1 MSAVNAR
8 YYDGKSSAA
17 HDVELHLPGPASHY
31 VRISGEGVNQTFPMD
46 AVKVSPRVG
55 NSQRTLDLP
64 DGAVCE
70 TDANDAIDQAF
81 AGAPSA
87 RWHGALYRWE
97 SRFRYVAL
105 AIVLTLGLLWLF
117 VEYGVPALARE
128 VAFNMPRSTEARIGE
143 GALSSL
149 DRFVFKP
156 SSLPEARQ
164 EELRRAFGNIV
175 GTDSEYKL
183 EFRHGGRMGANA
195 IALPA
200 GTIVITDE
208 LVALAGNDD
217 ELVAVLA
224 HEVGHLKQRHA
235 LRHVLQGSVT
245 ALLIVAIT
253 GDVNSIL
260 GAVPLA
266 VIGARY
272 SQAFERE
279 ADDFAVHYLAS
290 QRIDPVVFSDIL
302 LRLEQQRPQG
312 NFPSFLA
319 SHPATAERAQR
330 AREAREK

>member
-1 MSAVNAR
+1 MSVKAR
-8 YYDGKSSAA
+8 YYDGQSSAA

-31 VRISGEGVNQTFPMD
+31 VRISGEGIEQTFTAD
-46 AVKVSPRVG
+46 DVRVSPRVG
-55 NSQRTLDLP
+55 NSQRTLYLP

-70 TDANDAIDQAF
+70 TDDNDAVDQAF
-81 AGAPSA
+81 SAAPAA
-87 RWHGALYRWE
+87 RWYGALHRWE

-117 VEYGVPALARE
+117 IEYGVPALSRE

-149 DRFVFKP
+149 DRFLFKP
-156 SSLPEARQ
+156 SSLSEPRK
-164 EELRRAFGNIV
+164 EELRRLFNNIV
-175 GTDSEYKL
+175 GKDSDYKL
-183 EFRHGGRMGANA
+183 EFRHGARMGANA

-200 GTIVITDE
+200 GTIVLTDE
-208 LVALAGNDD
+208 LVALARNDE

-266 VIGARY
+266 IIGARY

-279 ADDFAVHYLAS
+279 ADDFAVQCLTS

-312 NFPSFLA
+312 HFPSFLA
-319 SHPATAERAQR
+319 SHPATAQRAERARQTR
-330 AREAREK
+330 GK